1 MLIADAASRGTWQ
14 INEFLPLIADA
25 LLDEIELLTA
35 ANPLLAAHVRGLS
48 ADEARCRALFDA
60 SPMIVTALV
69 PLIGYE
75 RAEELIKEFHERQP
89 SPDGSV
95 LPPEGDAAGARNIR
109 RFLEEKLGKKLID
122 EVLSAYRLTAL
133 GYRKDGYDTEGK

>member
-35 ANPLLAAHVRGLS
+35 ANPLLAAHVRGLT

-75 RAEELIKEFHERQP
+75 RATELIKEFHERQP
-89 SPDGSV
+89 SPDGSI
-95 LPPEGDAAGARNIR
+95 LPAEWDTAAARSIR
-109 RFLEEKLGKKLID
+109 TFLEEKLGKKLID
-122 EVLSAYRLTAL
+122 EVFSAYRLTAL